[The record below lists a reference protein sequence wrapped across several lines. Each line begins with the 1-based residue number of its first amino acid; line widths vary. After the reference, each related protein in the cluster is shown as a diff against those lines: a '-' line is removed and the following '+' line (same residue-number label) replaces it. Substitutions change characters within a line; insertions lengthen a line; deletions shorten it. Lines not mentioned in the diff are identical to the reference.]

1 MGWLRATR
9 LRSVIPLNATKYCF
23 RAQLWSSTNIPLE
36 NAARLREHV
45 QAESREPAGSPCL
58 HLVGR
63 YDATNEMFTGAYVEY
78 ALALAEMMAHKPDKL
93 THVVPH
99 PLFGEEN

>member
-1 MGWLRATR
+1 
-9 LRSVIPLNATKYCF
+9 
-23 RAQLWSSTNIPLE
+23 
-36 NAARLREHV
+36 
-45 QAESREPAGSPCL
+45 
-58 HLVGR
+58 VGR
-63 YDATNEMFTGAYVEY
+63 YGATNEMFTGAYVEY